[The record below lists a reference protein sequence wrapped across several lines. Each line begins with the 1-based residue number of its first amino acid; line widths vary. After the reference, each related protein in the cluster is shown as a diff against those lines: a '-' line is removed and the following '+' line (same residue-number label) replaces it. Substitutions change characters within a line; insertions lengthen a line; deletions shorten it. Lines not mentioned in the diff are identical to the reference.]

1 MDLNNYEDLLEK
13 AYEKIPENVK
23 KSSRFETPKAELRI
37 ESRNTFITNFN
48 KIISTLNRD
57 RRHFLGIFLKSA
69 GTMGE
74 VRGQQLFLKGQYKE
88 QVYSVIKLHSTKG
101 NGINFEKLRKEIK
114 IPDIELRSYI
124 NDLILESRIYESDK
138 DIFES
143 Y

>member
-1 MDLNNYEDLLEK
+1 MDLNDYEDLLEK

-23 KSSRFETPKAELRI
+23 KSSRFETPKVEIRI

-88 QVYSVIKLHSTKG
+88 QVLNKLIENYTKTYVLCKICNKPDTRIQREG
-101 NGINFEKLRKEIK
+101 KKLYLKCTACGAREEIK
-114 IPDIELRSYI
+114 E
-124 NDLILESRIYESDK
+124 K
-138 DIFES
+138 
-143 Y
+143 

>member
-23 KSSRFETPKAELRI
+23 KSSRFETPKVELRI
-37 ESRNTFITNFN
+37 ESRNTFVTNFN

-57 RRHFLGIFLKSA
+57 RRHFLGVFLKSA

-88 QVYSVIKLHSTKG
+88 QVLNRLIENYTKTYVLCNICNKPDTQIQREGKKLYLKCTACG
-101 NGINFEKLRKEIK
+101 AREEIK
-114 IPDIELRSYI
+114 E
-124 NDLILESRIYESDK
+124 K
-138 DIFES
+138 
-143 Y
+143 

>member
-1 MDLNNYEDLLEK
+1 MDLNNYEDLLEE

-23 KSSRFETPKAELRI
+23 KSSRFEIPKVELRI

-74 VRGQQLFLKGQYKE
+74 IRGQQLFLKGQYKE
-88 QVYSVIKLHSTKG
+88 QVLNKLIENYTKTYVLC
-101 NGINFEKLRKEIK
+101 GICKKPDTQIQREGKKLYLKCTACGAREEIK
-114 IPDIELRSYI
+114 E
-124 NDLILESRIYESDK
+124 K
-138 DIFES
+138 
-143 Y
+143 

>member
-1 MDLNNYEDLLEK
+1 MDLNDYEDLLEE

-23 KSSRFETPKAELRI
+23 KSSRFEIPKVELRI

-74 VRGQQLFLKGQYKE
+74 IRGQQLFLKGQYKE
-88 QVYSVIKLHSTKG
+88 QVLNKLIENYTKTYVLCSICKKPDTQIQREG
-101 NGINFEKLRKEIK
+101 KKLYLKCTACGARVEVKEK
-114 IPDIELRSYI
+114 
-124 NDLILESRIYESDK
+124 
-138 DIFES
+138 
-143 Y
+143 